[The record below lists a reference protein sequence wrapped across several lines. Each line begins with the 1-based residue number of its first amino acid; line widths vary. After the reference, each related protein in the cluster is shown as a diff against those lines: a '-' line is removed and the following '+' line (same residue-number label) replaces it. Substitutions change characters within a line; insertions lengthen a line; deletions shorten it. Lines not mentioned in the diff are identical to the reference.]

1 MSSRTA
7 GDLAAT
13 WWGHASVTV
22 EIGGVRVA
30 TDPVLTRTLKHLR
43 RASAPPPVEATR
55 ADVVLISHLHHDHLH
70 LPSLRRI
77 DPAIPLVVPKGT
89 AQAVRSLRRRELV
102 EVEPGEAYD
111 VAGLAVQVLP
121 ARHDGRRDPTSR
133 RAAPALAFRFSAGGP
148 HLLVL
153 RRHGVEPAVE
163 AVDPVD
169 LAVVAI
175 GGWGPSL
182 GDEHLSPTQAAAT
195 VGRIGATW
203 ALAVHYGTFWPVG
216 LKRGAPAQLPPL
228 LREPPA
234 PVRRGGAGRAGLS
247 FEPLTPG
254 FGERLELVGWGAGF
268 PG

>member
-1 MSSRTA
+1 MSTRKP

-13 WWGHASVTV
+13 WWGHASVTI
-22 EIGGVRVA
+22 EIGAVRVV
-30 TDPVLTRTLKHLR
+30 TDPVLTKTLKHLR
-43 RASAPPPVEATR
+43 RASTPPPVDATS

-70 LPSLRRI
+70 LPSVRRI
-77 DPAIPLVVPKGT
+77 DPATPLVVPKGT
-89 AQAVRSLRRRELV
+89 AQAVRSLRRRNLV

-111 VAGLAVQVLP
+111 VAGLAIQVLP

-133 RAAPALAFRFSAGGP
+133 RAAPALAFRFSAADRTCWYSGDT
-148 HLLVL
+148 
-153 RRHGVEPAVE
+153 GVEPAVE

-182 GDEHLSPTQAAAT
+182 GDEHLSPAQAAAT

-216 LKRGAPAQLPPL
+216 LKQAHPRSYRRFFENPPH
-228 LREPPA
+228 RFVEA
-234 PVRRGGAGRAGLS
+234 VQHEGLS

-254 FGERLELVGWGAGF
+254 FGERLDLGG
-268 PG
+268 